1 MRSVIGAIS
10 KTKKKLIHYARGQQH
25 NVHTPVVHTHTHTLV
40 AVGSGSRRSRDLG
53 YDIMGY
59 YNGSQWTGSGGT
71 WVQGVEHR
79 VCDIQRVP
87 PPARCTIDRWG
98 GGGDG
103 GGRRVAKNARNVF
116 TPTTASILLP
126 LPYYQLP
133 LPLLPRY
140 YHYMYTIP
148 LPLLPRRCCCCCCWL
163 CAVPLCIRRKAL
175 VEYSRRRHR
184 VRRESFEI
192 SAFVPV

>member
-1 MRSVIGAIS
+1 MQVGSSIYTRQ
-10 KTKKKLIHYARGQQH
+10 L
-25 NVHTPVVHTHTHTLV
+25 HTHTHTLV
-40 AVGSGSRRSRDLG
+40 VVGSGSRRSRDLG

-59 YNGSQWTGSGGT
+59 YNGSRWTGSGET

-87 PPARCTIDRWG
+87 PPARCTIDRRG
-98 GGGDG
+98 SSGGDG
-103 GGRRVAKNARNVF
+103 GGRGVAKNARNVF
-116 TPTTASILLP
+116 TPTTAAILLP
-126 LPYYQLP
+126 LLYYQLP
-133 LPLLPRY
+133 LPLLPCY

-148 LPLLPRRCCCCCCWL
+148 LPLLPRRRCCYCYCCL
-163 CAVPLCIRRKAL
+163 CVVPLCIRRKAL

-192 SAFVPV
+192 SAFVSV